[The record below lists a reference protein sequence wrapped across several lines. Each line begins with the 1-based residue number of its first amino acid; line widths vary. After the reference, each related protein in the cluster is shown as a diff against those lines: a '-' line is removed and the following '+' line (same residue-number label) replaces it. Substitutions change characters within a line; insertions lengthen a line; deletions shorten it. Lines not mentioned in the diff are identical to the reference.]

1 MANTKSAE
9 KRIRSNER
17 KRLRNQMYR
26 SRVKTMIRK
35 AEELI
40 FGGESS
46 EDAVR
51 EAISTLD
58 RAAVKGI
65 IHKNNAARRKSR
77 LMKKLNTHQH
87 LAEAAK
93 PTKKAT
99 TKKATT
105 KSAKSTA
112 AKPATA
118 KRAAAPA
125 AAPAAKPTTTKK
137 AATTKRAA
145 AKS

>member
-17 KRLRNQMYR
+17 KRVRNQMYR

-35 AEELI
+35 AEQLI
-40 FGGESS
+40 FGGQPS

-58 RAAVKGI
+58 KAAGKGI

-77 LMKKLNTHQH
+77 LMKKLNTQ
-87 LAEAAK
+87 AA
-93 PTKKAT
+93 AI
-99 TKKATT
+99 A
-105 KSAKSTA
+105 AAAA
-112 AKPATA
+112 AKPARKSTKRSTA
-118 KRAAAPA
+118 KGASA
-125 AAPAAKPTTTKK
+125 
-137 AATTKRAA
+137 
-145 AKS
+145 

>member
-35 AEELI
+35 AEQSI
-40 FGGESS
+40 FGGQPSDE
-46 EDAVR
+46 AIR

-58 RAAVKGI
+58 KAAVKGI

-77 LMKKLNTHQH
+77 LMKKLNNYVPPV
-87 LAEAAK
+87 A
-93 PTKKAT
+93 
-99 TKKATT
+99 
-105 KSAKSTA
+105 A
-112 AKPATA
+112 AKPARKSTRSA
-118 KRAAAPA
+118 KA
-125 AAPAAKPTTTKK
+125 
-137 AATTKRAA
+137 
-145 AKS
+145 